1 MTSITV
7 GTRGAVLVLA
17 CVVVVGCASA
27 EQKAAVKS
35 QLDRAAAAYEKARTD
50 AYARTYAPFPLR
62 DAEQALT
69 AAGATRDLKA
79 QAHLGYVA
87 EKRAQTALAIA
98 DWRRAEQDMAALGKE
113 TAEIVAQSRER
124 EVRVARADADARGQE
139 LGRTRQE
146 LDALGRKGE
155 LQTAEMERIKGDL
168 DRTRTDLDQARAD
181 AESKGRLVDQ
191 TKAAHEATSRELAEL
206 KARPS
211 DVHVVT
217 MPGDVLFSTGTAEI
231 APGGTRSVEKLVVV
245 LQKNPNLSVLIEGH
259 TDNTGNDKGNLALSQ
274 KRAEAVK
281 QVLVAKGI
289 KPDRINTKGYGKQYP
304 VAPNDSPSGRQQN
317 RRAEVVVLD
326 EATSSPSA
334 SR

>member
-7 GTRGAVLVLA
+7 GTRGAVLLLA
-17 CVVVVGCASA
+17 CVVLVGCASA
-27 EQKAAVKS
+27 EKKAAVKS
-35 QLDRAAAAYEKARTD
+35 QLDRAAGAYEKARTD
-50 AYARTYAPFPLR
+50 PYARTYAPFPLR

-69 AAGATRDLKA
+69 AAGGTRNLKE
-79 QAHLGYVA
+79 QAHLGYIA
-87 EKRAQTALAIA
+87 EKRAQTALAVA
-98 DWRRAEQDMAALGKE
+98 EWRRAEQDMAALGKE
-113 TAEIVAQSRER
+113 TVEIVAQSRER
-124 EVRVARADADARGQE
+124 EARVARADADARGQE

-146 LDALGRKGE
+146 LDALGRKGA
-155 LQTAEMERIKGDL
+155 LQTAEMERMKG
-168 DRTRTDLDQARAD
+168 DLDQARTD
-181 AESKGRLVDQ
+181 AESKGRMVDQ
-191 TKAAHEATSRELAEL
+191 AKAAHEATSRELAEL
-206 KARPS
+206 KARPT
-211 DVHVVT
+211 DVHVVV
-217 MPGDVLFSTGTAEI
+217 MPGDVLFSTGTAQI

-245 LQKNPNLSVLIEGH
+245 LQKNPNLSVLVEGH
-259 TDNTGNDKGNLALSQ
+259 TDNTGNDKGNVALSQ